1 MMALRSVAASLLLFA
16 CVNQAQAQDNE
27 PGTQGRIVKIIQA
40 TIVDVPV
47 TGPFDARMD
56 RAVASRPIEVGPD
69 DAEEA
74 MEAETAPKAF
84 QQAGIALA
92 GPSALAAASKLAL
105 PKPRLFDI
113 GESIFFLPSQRS
125 QEPTTRWEAVDNDGQ
140 DPQVAAGHSLVA
152 VLTWDLLTF
161 YDKSG
166 KSAALDQRSRP
177 SRKELRQSH
186 EYRNHLRGGREA
198 TGREP
203 QARSQGAARS
213 QLPVRGRRD
222 RRCPRHLR

>member
-27 PGTQGRIVKIIQA
+27 PGTQGRIVKNIQA
-40 TIVDVPV
+40 VVVDVPV

-69 DAEEA
+69 DAEEGS
-74 MEAETAPKAF
+74 EAEGTAPKAF

-140 DPQVAAGHSLVA
+140 DP
-152 VLTWDLLTF
+152 
-161 YDKSG
+161 
-166 KSAALDQRSRP
+166 
-177 SRKELRQSH
+177 
-186 EYRNHLRGGREA
+186 
-198 TGREP
+198 
-203 QARSQGAARS
+203 
-213 QLPVRGRRD
+213 
-222 RRCPRHLR
+222 